1 MATINKRTSACLS
14 PLEQQILMHSYDEFE
29 HVVERGK
36 KKQKNH
42 HAAVAK
48 RESWRGRKLL
58 MSKCASLDDVCYL
71 IRHLIRPTRKQ
82 LEWN

>member
-1 MATINKRTSACLS
+1 MATINKRTSARLS

-36 KKQKNH
+36 KTKKH

-58 MSKCASLDDVCYL
+58 MSKCASLDVVCYL
-71 IRHLIRPTRKQ
+71 IRHLIRPTQKQ